1 METNLQAIGSER
13 IHAYQTS
20 GQTMKAWCAEQ
31 NLTVHQLKYWLYKAQ
46 RKRPAS
52 SAMYDLPP
60 GYCPT
65 SIHPHPPIRF
75 TSKSGLRESRFAP
88 VLNRSCFATWSQ
100 RYLQYASSVHWHRYV
115 LNCSIITN
123 SLQVLSNPYEYFR
136 MACQCLCPRLFLL
149 CRKIIRQN

>member
-52 SAMYDLPP
+52 SAMIFRPDTVPP
-60 GYCPT
+60 P
-65 SIHPHPPIRF
+65 SIHIP
-75 TSKSGLRESRFAP
+75 RFASHP
-88 VLNRSCFATWSQ
+88 NRGCAN
-100 RYLQYASSVHWHRYV
+100 RG
-115 LNCSIITN
+115 
-123 SLQVLSNPYEYFR
+123 
-136 MACQCLCPRLFLL
+136 LL
-149 CRKIIRQN
+149 RF